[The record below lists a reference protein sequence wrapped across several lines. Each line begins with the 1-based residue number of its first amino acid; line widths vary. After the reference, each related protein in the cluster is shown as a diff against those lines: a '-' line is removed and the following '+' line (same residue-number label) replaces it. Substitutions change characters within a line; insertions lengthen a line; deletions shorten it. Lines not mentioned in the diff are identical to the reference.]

1 MKTTV
6 GKTSCWLGAGGMMRQ
21 VGSPKFRCFSFCTS
35 NGKEGLSKHPTRK
48 YNSAS
53 AFSVSSYFLKS
64 PTRCYPQIHK
74 TSKMSPRQL
83 SMSLTLSSKWFWE
96 PVGGIMWS
104 IQIVQST
111 ESHFARQ
118 TMPYNGSQ
126 FISLHC
132 QNQLTHMYLL
142 EVLQIYHAQG
152 NLLVSWWTTLLGLGN
167 DCAHGLM
174 KSLTNEMLV
183 GNGSGSKQQSY

>member
-1 MKTTV
+1 MFQFLYIKWER
-6 GKTSCWLGAGGMMRQ
+6 GFIQAPDQKIQL
-21 VGSPKFRCFSFCTS
+21 
-35 NGKEGLSKHPTRK
+35 K
-48 YNSAS
+48 YN
-53 AFSVSSYFLKS
+53 FSVSSYFLKS

-83 SMSLTLSSKWFWE
+83 SMSLNLSSKWFWE

-142 EVLQIYHAQG
+142 EILQIYHAQG